1 MAIGILSARCCLTPD
16 PASMH
21 HIKRGFILLVVLT
34 LSLLVV
40 AYIYHSPYNHFNVV
54 NLIKSCKTESL
65 AVSKDFWNKMHS
77 TTSIS
82 TNPVPQHQYVAHPS
96 NYHFIIDEHE
106 KCKQINPFV
115 VFMVPVALYQREAR
129 NAIRSTWGNETTV
142 QGKTVLTLFVVG
154 LTVGADSEKAQ
165 QQLEEESRQ
174 HRDLI
179 QSNFVDSYFNLTI
192 KTMVTMDWLATRC
205 PQATF
210 SMKVDSDMYINLENL
225 MTLLLR
231 PELPR
236 QNYITGFLMWD
247 RPVIRNKKSRY
258 YVSEELYPDTKYPTY
273 VLGVAYVFSND
284 LPKKLVEASKD
295 VAPFNI
301 EDAYIGACLKQIG
314 VKPSRSPDPSQ
325 FRTYMK
331 DPKHHDLSKVITT
344 IARSPKQI
352 VEFWKSV
359 KRQT

>member
-1 MAIGILSARCCLTPD
+1 MAIGILSTRWPLALD

-34 LSLLVV
+34 LSLYVV
-40 AYIYHSPYNHFNVV
+40 SYIYHSPYNHFNVV
-54 NLIKSCKTESL
+54 NPIKSCNVVTEGL
-65 AVSKDFWNKMHS
+65 AVSKDFS
-77 TTSIS
+77 AASIS
-82 TNPVPQHQYVAHPS
+82 AKPVPQHQYVAHPS

-106 KCKQINPFV
+106 KCKQNNPFV
-115 VFMVPVALYQREAR
+115 VLMVPVALYQIEAR
-129 NAIRSTWGNETTV
+129 SAIRSTWGNETTV
-142 QGKTVLTLFVVG
+142 KGKAVLTLFLVG
-154 LTVGADSEKAQ
+154 LTVGADSEKVQ

-179 QSNFVDSYFNLTI
+179 QSSFVDSYFNLTI
-192 KTMVTMDWLATRC
+192 KTMVMMDWLATRC

-236 QNYITGFLMWD
+236 RNYITGFLMWD
-247 RPVIRNKKSRY
+247 QPVNRNKKSRY

-295 VAPFNI
+295 VKPFNI

-331 DPKHHDLSKVITT
+331 NPKHHDLSKVITT